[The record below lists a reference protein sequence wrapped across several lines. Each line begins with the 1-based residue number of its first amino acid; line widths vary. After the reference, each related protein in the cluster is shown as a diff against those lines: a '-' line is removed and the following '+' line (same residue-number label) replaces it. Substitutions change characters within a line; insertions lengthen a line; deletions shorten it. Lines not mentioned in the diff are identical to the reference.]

1 MMKRTRRLLPIG
13 ALSLLLATA
22 AVPAYADP
30 LPPAGTEL
38 VVSSQPGTLP
48 EGIEVAPNGRVYV
61 TGSGDGDV
69 YVSDPSRP
77 GQLVLLADGATQGR
91 TAALGIER
99 DQRGRLWV
107 AAVDHV
113 DLLDR
118 SGRLLQRIDLP
129 DGGAD
134 SYLNDLTVTRDAVYV
149 TDSNTAVVWRIPL
162 TGNEIGTMERWL
174 DLTTVFPYP
183 VYYFYLNGIVASP
196 DGQRLLVASQ
206 GLGVLFRIDVAT
218 RGATIVDSGDSSF
231 GADGMVLQGDT
242 VYGVLNYEAPE
253 GKQGVYR
260 GVLSADWTTMTVTP
274 VDTTGFDSPTTLA
287 LHRGRFYV
295 VNSQLDRAPGTPPY
309 TVSVR

>member
-1 MMKRTRRLLPIG
+1 MTNRTRLVLPIG
-13 ALSLLLATA
+13 VLSIALATA

-69 YVSDPSRP
+69 YVSNP
-77 GQLVLLADGATQGR
+77 GSPGRLELLADGATQGR

-99 DQRGRLWV
+99 DQRNRLWV

-118 SGRLLQRIDLP
+118 SGRLLQRIEVP
-129 DGGAD
+129 GTGAD

-162 TGNEIGTMERWL
+162 TGNEIGPMERWL
-174 DLTTVFPYP
+174 DLTQVFPYP

-196 DGQRLLVASQ
+196 DGNRLLVASQ
-206 GLGVLFRIDVAT
+206 GLGALIRVDVA
-218 RGATIVDSGDSSF
+218 AKSANFVDSGGTPF
-231 GADGMVLQGDT
+231 GADGMVLEDNT
-242 VYGVLNYEAPE
+242 VYGVLNYEAPD
-253 GKQGVYR
+253 GRQGVYR
-260 GVLSADWTTMTVTP
+260 GVLSADWSSMTVTP
-274 VDTTGFDSPTTLA
+274 VDTAGFDSPTTLA
-287 LHRGRFYV
+287 RHRGRTFV